1 MTSRNDRSDEDDA
14 LRAAARTL
22 HEEWETPR
30 LWPAI
35 DAALRRQAN
44 TPLSDAATTAHAP
57 QHRGWNRWKGQ
68 RLAAAAALALT
79 IGGGGWMTWRALSG
93 PGPAADAGATPDR
106 FLSDEAYAEV
116 ERSEAQYTRAI
127 DELSRVVAPKLEMP
141 DSELLISL
149 RERLKTLDA
158 AIEES
163 RMQIDRNPFNAQL
176 RRQLLY
182 IYQEKRQTLEQ
193 IQEHDDTA
201 L

>member
-1 MTSRNDRSDEDDA
+1 MTFRNDSDEDDA

-22 HEEWETPR
+22 HEQWESPG

-35 DAALRRQAN
+35 DKALR
-44 TPLSDAATTAHAP
+44 AP
-57 QHRGWNRWKGQ
+57 APAPKRWGWPAWSGQ

-79 IGGGGWMTWRALSG
+79 IGGAGWMTWRAL
-93 PGPAADAGATPDR
+93 PGAEPPVDAGDAQGR
-106 FLSDEAYAEV
+106 LLSDEAYAEV
-116 ERSEAQYTRAI
+116 ERSEAQYTRAL

-149 RERLKTLDA
+149 RERLKTIDA
-158 AIEES
+158 AIDES
-163 RMQIDRNPFNAQL
+163 RTQIDRNPFNAQL

-193 IQEHDDTA
+193 IQEYDDTA

>member
-1 MTSRNDRSDEDDA
+1 MTVTNHQSDEDDN
-14 LRAAARTL
+14 LRAAARSL
-22 HEEWETPR
+22 HKEWDSPN

-35 DAALRRQAN
+35 DEALR
-44 TPLSDAATTAHAP
+44 TPVVPSRRWGRP
-57 QHRGWNRWKGQ
+57 Q
-68 RLAAAAALALT
+68 LAAAAALVLT
-79 IGGGGWMTWRALSG
+79 IGGAGWMLWRAL
-93 PGPAADAGATPDR
+93 PAAGPAVDTADAQDR
-106 FLSDEAYAEV
+106 LLSDEAYAEV
-116 ERSEAQYTRAI
+116 ERSEAQYTRAL

-141 DSELLISL
+141 DSELLLSL
-149 RERLKTLDA
+149 RERLKTIDA

-193 IQEHDDTA
+193 IQEHNDTA

>member
-1 MTSRNDRSDEDDA
+1 MTSRTDHSDEDDA

-35 DAALRRQAN
+35 DAALRQ
-44 TPLSDAATTAHAP
+44 TTTAPPAPGP
-57 QHRGWNRWKGQ
+57 QHRGWSGWSGQ

-79 IGGGGWMTWRALSG
+79 IGGAGWMTWRALSG
-93 PGPAADAGATPDR
+93 PAPAVDAGATPDR

-149 RERLKTLDA
+149 RERLKTIDA